1 MKLILLSA
9 FLFFNY
15 STKTFSKTN
24 KTFTGK
30 VIKIVDGD
38 TFDVLTNNNLTIRI
52 RMNGIDCPERRQDYY
67 QVCKDALAQFI
78 FGKNVQLTTHGKDR
92 YHRTIA
98 DVFYKNEN
106 INVSMIENG
115 FAWHYKKYSS
125 DEKMAKA
132 EQNARIKKIGLWKMK
147 EAIAP
152 WDFRKLNKTKKK
164 KAFK

>member
-15 STKTFSKTN
+15 PTKTFLNTN
-24 KTFTGK
+24 KSFDGK

-38 TFDVLTNNNLTIRI
+38 TFDVLTNNNSTIRI
-52 RMNGIDCPERRQDYY
+52 RMNGIDCPERKQDYY
-67 QVCKDALAQFI
+67 QVCKNALAQFI
-78 FGKNVQLTTHGKDR
+78 FGKNVQLVTHGKDR
-92 YHRTIA
+92 YQRIIA

-106 INVSMIENG
+106 INVAMIQNG

-125 DEKMAKA
+125 DERMAKA
-132 EQNARIKKIGLWKMK
+132 EQNARIKKTGLWKMK
-147 EAIAP
+147 DAIAP

-164 KAFK
+164 KASK